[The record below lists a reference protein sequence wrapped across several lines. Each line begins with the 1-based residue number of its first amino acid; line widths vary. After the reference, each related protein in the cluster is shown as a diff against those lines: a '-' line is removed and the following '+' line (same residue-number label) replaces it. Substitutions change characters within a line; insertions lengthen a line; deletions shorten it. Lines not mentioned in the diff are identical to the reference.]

1 MRRIDTDIRSVSIR
15 RIRGNPWFQKIRNPQ
30 SHRPTVMKVS
40 GLEKFS
46 HLEDKIYRTVEL
58 CNKLRLE
65 IERLEVEIEKEQ
77 SEKTDLIAEN
87 LRLAERV
94 ERLLEDRES
103 MRLKVEAMLDA
114 IAMLELESESLK
126 K

>member
-1 MRRIDTDIRSVSIR
+1 MAA
-15 RIRGNPWFQKIRNPQ
+15 
-30 SHRPTVMKVS
+30 

-58 CNKLRLE
+58 CKTLKQEKENLERE
-65 IERLEVEIEKEQ
+65 IERAREE
-77 SEKTDLIAEN
+77 IAE
-87 LRLAERV
+87 LAAEKDILKKQAG
-94 ERLLEDRES
+94 RLLEDREA

-114 IAMLELESESLK
+114 IAMLELEAESLK

>member
-1 MRRIDTDIRSVSIR
+1 MAAA
-15 RIRGNPWFQKIRNPQ
+15 
-30 SHRPTVMKVS
+30 

-58 CNKLRLE
+58 CKALRQ
-65 IERLEVEIEKEQ
+65 EKEHLEHELRKLKQ
-77 SEKTDLIAEN
+77 EIANLVAEKGLYEKQIEC
-87 LRLAERV
+87 LR
-94 ERLLEDRES
+94 EDRET

-114 IAMLELESESLK
+114 IAMLELEAESLK

>member
-1 MRRIDTDIRSVSIR
+1 MAAA
-15 RIRGNPWFQKIRNPQ
+15 
-30 SHRPTVMKVS
+30 

-58 CNKLRLE
+58 CKTLKQEKDYLEREIKELKHEVANLMAEKAIYEKKIEALR
-65 IERLEVEIEKEQ
+65 
-77 SEKTDLIAEN
+77 
-87 LRLAERV
+87 
-94 ERLLEDRES
+94 EDREN

-114 IAMLELESESLK
+114 IAMLELEAESLK

>member
-1 MRRIDTDIRSVSIR
+1 MAAA
-15 RIRGNPWFQKIRNPQ
+15 
-30 SHRPTVMKVS
+30 

-58 CNKLRLE
+58 CKALKQEKAHLERELHRMKQEIANLMAEKGLYEKQIECLR
-65 IERLEVEIEKEQ
+65 
-77 SEKTDLIAEN
+77 
-87 LRLAERV
+87 
-94 ERLLEDRES
+94 EDRET

-114 IAMLELESESLK
+114 IAMLELEAESLK